1 MAKRFTLAEAQALI
15 PRVDRLLRTA
25 LERKTT
31 YEETE
36 QEIHSFQQRVMMMG
50 GVAVDRDRALDSR
63 GRRDRAAAEL
73 RAAIEEVQEIGCV
86 IKDLD
91 IGLID
96 FPTTYRG
103 TEVYLCWKLGESGIE
118 YWHGVDEG
126 FRGRKPIDQ
135 DFLDNHEGDRAQ

>member
-1 MAKRFTLAEAQALI
+1 MIPQMKVLLGEAIESKTAYDEAE
-15 PRVDRLLRTA
+15 R
-25 LERKTT
+25 
-31 YEETE
+31 
-36 QEIHSFQQRVMMMG
+36 EIHDFQQHVMMMG

-63 GRRDRAAAEL
+63 RRRDRAAGDL
-73 RAAIEEVQEIGCV
+73 RSAIEEVQEIGCL

-103 TEVYLCWKLGESGIE
+103 NEVYLCWKLGESAIE
-118 YWHGVDEG
+118 FWHAVDEG

-135 DFLDNHEGDRAQ
+135 DFLDHHEGDRSQ

>member
-1 MAKRFTLAEAQALI
+1 MPKRFTLAEAQALI
-15 PRVDRLLRTA
+15 PRVDGLLRTA

-36 QEIHSFQQRVMMMG
+36 REIHQFQERVMMMG
-50 GVAVDRDRALDSR
+50 GVAVDRDRAIASR
-63 GRRDRAAAEL
+63 SRRDQAASEL
-73 RAAIEEVQEIGCV
+73 RGAIEEVQEIGCL

-103 TEVYLCWKLGESGIE
+103 NEVYLCWKLGESGIE
-118 YWHGVDEG
+118 YWHGVEEG
-126 FRGRKPIDQ
+126 FRGRKPIDK
-135 DFLDNHEGDRAQ
+135 DFLDHHEGDRPQ

>member
-1 MAKRFTLAEAQALI
+1 MGKRFTLAEAQALI
-15 PRVDRLLRTA
+15 PRVDKLLRTA
-25 LERKTT
+25 IERKAA
-31 YEETE
+31 YEEAE
-36 QEIHSFQQRVMMMG
+36 REIHQFQEHVMLMG

-63 GRRDRAAAEL
+63 RRRDSAAGEL
-73 RAAIEEVQEIGCV
+73 RSAIEEVQEIGCL

-103 TEVYLCWKLGESGIE
+103 NEVYLCWKLGESGIE

-126 FRGRKPIDQ
+126 FRGRKGIDQ
-135 DFLDNHEGDRAQ
+135 DFLDHHEGDRSQ

>member
-15 PRVDRLLRTA
+15 PRVDQLLRTA
-25 LERKTT
+25 VERKAT

-36 QEIHSFQQRVMMMG
+36 REIQQFQERVMMMG

-63 GRRDRAAAEL
+63 RRRDRAAGDL
-73 RAAIEEVQEIGCV
+73 RSAIEEVQEIGCL

-103 TEVYLCWKLGESGIE
+103 NEVYLCWKLGESAIE
-118 YWHGVDEG
+118 FWHAVDEG

-135 DFLDNHEGDRAQ
+135 DFLDHHEGDRSQ

>member
-1 MAKRFTLAEAQALI
+1 MPKRFTLAEAQSLI
-15 PRVDRLLRTA
+15 PRVDQLLRA
-25 LERKTT
+25 AIEQKTT

-36 QEIHSFQQRVMMMG
+36 REIHNFQERVMMMG

-63 GRRDRAAAEL
+63 SRRDRAAAQL
-73 RAAIEEVQEIGCV
+73 RTTIEEVQEIGCL

-96 FPTTYRG
+96 FPTNYHG
-103 TEVYLCWKLGESGIE
+103 NEVYLCWKLGEAGIE

-135 DFLDNHEGDRAQ
+135 EFLDNHEGDRSQ